1 MIANKSSYIKI
12 ICFILGFSS
21 TPNMAEASSKTQP
34 YVLSP
39 IKCLSPIDL
48 FPAAATAKLSPIQE
62 DQQQTKPPTKVP
74 KTSRFIEHFDY
85 HSFPLVKH
93 NHNNNSSL
101 GNMASSSS
109 SPQLKI
115 ATSTEAASAATAA
128 NDVSSQNQLPRSA
141 SSYV

>member
-1 MIANKSSYIKI
+1 
-12 ICFILGFSS
+12 
-21 TPNMAEASSKTQP
+21 MAESSSKTHP

-48 FPAAATAKLSPIQE
+48 FPAASKPPLAE
-62 DQQQTKPPTKVP
+62 EVQQQEKPPTKIP

-85 HSFPLVKH
+85 HLFPLVKH
-93 NHNNNSSL
+93 NHSNSNFL

-115 ATSTEAASAATAA
+115 ALSTETAAAAAS
-128 NDVSSQNQLPRSA
+128 DGSSQNQLPRSA